1 MATYIPGV
9 TDFIAEIQPVKPDF
23 NFFAN
28 VMQTRQGR
36 YDTAKKKV
44 SELYGSLLYAPMTG
58 DNNIQRRDEFFKVID
73 QDIKKI
79 SGMDLSLQQNQDA
92 AMNIFNG
99 FYDDKDM
106 VNDMVWTKKLMNSVE
121 EHDNLKACTD
131 PAKCG
136 GVQAWEQGYQALM
149 YKREDFKRATD
160 NERLSFEKP
169 DYTPYYNWQKEAI
182 DKAEKMHY
190 DVAIDDIHG
199 GYVVRKQN
207 GSLVEGGLYGIFK
220 SMYGDDPRVTNMY
233 NTQAYVE
240 RKNVI
245 KQLATTYGSE
255 EEAEKVYVQ
264 NAINSGLKVL
274 NQNLTVVNEDYR
286 SANDKK
292 SKLEKI
298 DEKGALTE
306 KQKKQYQETVEAL
319 QRLDASKKALES
331 NINNIQNNLDKG
343 NIKSL
348 LSRSD
353 LATAAL
359 LEDNDMKSLAK
370 TMSLKGAKSEIVRAN
385 EYDLESFRTKTR
397 LKADKELAD
406 HNALIDVKKMK
417 FQHDL
422 DIDKEAFKMGVKKG
436 GDIPG
441 VNVKGEEIE
450 GLTYTNVDLKVND
463 NPQAIFEKERAK
475 QNSSLTAA
483 HQMNLNFLF
492 DAFKAAKSEAQP
504 GNYADQY
511 LTKIYGKD
519 YRKKNITDVES
530 LKEALSASKNT
541 PMTAFNS
548 TLQDFSDKAR
558 PTADNAWGQDLLHRN
573 ADKVYEI
580 KKAGDA
586 AMALIKKNT
595 DNNLKIVSQIK
606 KEVTTGNRI
615 YEYAPL
621 LLTKGNFLITDDE
634 APKSFIDGYKKGQDA
649 KHIFASDYEAK
660 EAYKLLKE
668 TFFTRYNTS
677 PDIQLEQG
685 VGLTGSG
692 VVGQNAL
699 LYEALDPKDKQGTA
713 QDVID
718 LVKKA
723 INQPGIGVVAFGD
736 ASDISEKDNSQ
747 ARQVL
752 EGLIR
757 DAITARNAPFDK
769 PVSDRPIFDAQ
780 ISPVAGKD
788 LNTSAVTIKLSP
800 DYINKYVGSKDKK
813 GPLYSMQDEIA
824 EGLTVFFPK
833 SAVDSPITSSLKTS
847 NLQTVLMVNGKETLD
862 TYEETAGTVDFIY
875 NKQEKTV
882 TRTWVPI
889 EREYDEKTKDVVS
902 RAGKPLVSKPV
913 PINQVDEL
921 EASTIESLKKLQA
934 ENIKKEQDWAIY
946 KKYKQ
951 K

>member
-149 YKREDFKRATD
+149 YKREEFKKATD

-207 GSLVEGGLYGIFK
+207 GALVEGGLYGIFK

-240 RKNVI
+240 RKNAI

-306 KQKKQYQETVEAL
+306 KQKKQYQETIEVL

-331 NINNIQNNLDKG
+331 NINNVQNNLDKG

-370 TMSLKGAKSEIVRAN
+370 TMSLKGLKSEIVRAD
-385 EYDLESFRTKTR
+385 EYGLESFRAKTR

-422 DIDKEAFKMGVKKG
+422 DMDKEAFKMGTKKG
-436 GDIPG
+436 GDIPS
-441 VNVKGEEIE
+441 VKVKGEEIE

-475 QNSSLTAA
+475 QSSSLTAA
-483 HQMNLNFLF
+483 NQMNLNFLF

-511 LTKIYGKD
+511 LTKLYGKE
-519 YRKKNITDVES
+519 YRKKNITDAES

-541 PMTAFNS
+541 PLTAFNS
-548 TLQDFSDKAR
+548 TLQDFSDKTR
-558 PTADNAWGQDLLHRN
+558 PTADNAWGQDLLHKN

-606 KEVTTGNRI
+606 KEVTTSNRI

-621 LLTKGNFLITDDE
+621 LLTKQNFLITDDE
-634 APKSFIDGYKKGQDA
+634 APKSFIEGYRKGQDA
-649 KHIFASDYEAK
+649 KNISSSDLEAK
-660 EAYKLLKE
+660 EAYKLLKKA
-668 TFFTRYNTS
+668 FFTRYNTS

-699 LYEALDPKDKQGTA
+699 LYRALDPKDKTGTT
-713 QDVID
+713 QEVID
-718 LVKKA
+718 LAIKA
-723 INQPGIGVVAFGD
+723 INQPGIGMIAFGD
-736 ASDISEKDNSQ
+736 ASDISKKDDAD
-747 ARQVL
+747 ARQVM

-757 DAITARNAPFDK
+757 DAIEARNAAPGKASD
-769 PVSDRPIFDAQ
+769 DRPIFDVQ

-788 LNTSAVTIKLSP
+788 LNTSALTFKLSP
-800 DYINKYVGSKDKK
+800 EYINKFVGSKDKK
-813 GPLYSMQDEIA
+813 GPLYGMQDEIA

-833 SAVDSPITSSLKTS
+833 SAVDSPITSSLKIS

-862 TYEETAGTVDFIY
+862 TYEDTAGTVDFTY
-875 NKQEKTV
+875 NKREKTV

-889 EREYDEKTKDVVS
+889 ERVYDEKTKDVVP
-902 RAGKPLVSKPV
+902 RAGEPLVRTV
-913 PINQVDEL
+913 PINQVDDL

-934 ENIKKEQDWAIY
+934 DNIKKEQEWAVY